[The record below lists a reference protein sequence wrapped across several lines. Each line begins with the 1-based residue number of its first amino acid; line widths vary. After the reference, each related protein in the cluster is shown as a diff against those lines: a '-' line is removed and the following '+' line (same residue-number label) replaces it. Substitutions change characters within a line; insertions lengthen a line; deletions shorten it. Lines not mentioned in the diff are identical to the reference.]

1 LYKVELPG
9 IYKNNPGVGAVM
21 TKRDCPARQDTL
33 NVIFPPKP
41 IALAERGVIIN
52 KEIKTKK

>member
-1 LYKVELPG
+1 
-9 IYKNNPGVGAVM
+9 M